1 MSDDQRRLAIEEF
14 AKKSEVQY
22 QEALS
27 DLRKILRR
35 HNPLL
40 LLSIM
45 TSHGLGAPVD
55 KTTGVTKLDSDFEIY
70 PFHVEI
76 LQALS
81 LQIEPADLSGAPFGP
96 DVSTQVCEKIK
107 TLCDAQ
113 NFRRFDPDGAD
124 LPDDEKTVA
133 LAQQLIRGATQ
144 AVRNWGYH
152 SQIKRIARELYC
164 PLDAQLLEARG
175 FTASDIFNVFET
187 MVSEVESR
195 QTARHRTLANLFRSS
210 GTDARLL
217 VENYHELI
225 GLDRQE
231 ADRFIER
238 LNVEEAPLDVVRSMV
253 LSHYDLRLPGVYTF
267 SASNLAAL
275 LELDQDQVTA
285 ILDEYALAWGT
296 LAEYET
302 EHLHLSNPV
311 WEKPLVELGRRRV
324 LLCLAR
330 RFLQLC
336 DPLHGSRPVSVC
348 DRGKRPACGVSRV
361 QGCRDCR
368 ETISQINY
376 QKELQMG
383 CGRCQLRNGPDCVH

>member
-1 MSDDQRRLAIEEF
+1 MGKNNTARRKLKLPQKAAQKKRQREKSKGGGKSRTLAPNLHTFPNPFAGLSDDQRRLAIEEL

-45 TSHGLGAPVD
+45 TSYGLGAPVD

-107 TLCDAQ
+107 TLCVAQ

-152 SQIKRIARELYC
+152 SQIKRIAREFYC

-175 FTASDIFNVFET
+175 LPPRTSST
-187 MVSEVESR
+187 CSKQWS
-195 QTARHRTLANLFRSS
+195 AR
-210 GTDARLL
+210 
-217 VENYHELI
+217 
-225 GLDRQE
+225 
-231 ADRFIER
+231 
-238 LNVEEAPLDVVRSMV
+238 
-253 LSHYDLRLPGVYTF
+253 
-267 SASNLAAL
+267 SNR
-275 LELDQDQVTA
+275 D
-285 ILDEYALAWGT
+285 
-296 LAEYET
+296 
-302 EHLHLSNPV
+302 
-311 WEKPLVELGRRRV
+311 K
-324 LLCLAR
+324 
-330 RFLQLC
+330 
-336 DPLHGSRPVSVC
+336 RPVTGRSRTC
-348 DRGKRPACGVSRV
+348 SDRPV
-361 QGCRDCR
+361 QTHGCWSK
-368 ETISQINY
+368 TTMS
-376 QKELQMG
+376 
-383 CGRCQLRNGPDCVH
+383 